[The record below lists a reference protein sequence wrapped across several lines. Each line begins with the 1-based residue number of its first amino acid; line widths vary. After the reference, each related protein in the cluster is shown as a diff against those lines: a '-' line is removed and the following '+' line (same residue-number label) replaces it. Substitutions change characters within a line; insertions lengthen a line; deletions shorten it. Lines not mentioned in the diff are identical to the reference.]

1 LADAEAR
8 VAERGSALG
17 RPLHLLAL
25 FKSNPAETPPPRAD
39 RREQ

>member
-17 RPLHLLAL
+17 RPLHLLA
-25 FKSNPAETPPPRAD
+25 ETTSTNDEAKHV
-39 RREQ
+39 

>member
-17 RPLHLLAL
+17 RPLRLLAVTTSTNGEA
-25 FKSNPAETPPPRAD
+25 KSKEAR
-39 RREQ
+39 